1 MTATVAKKPRA
12 AKRRKPKPMT
22 TKTTTSTPMNGCKIE
37 TLEKHESDTA
47 ISHEVVAAVAKK
59 VAPTS
64 TEQLPVVITEERTK
78 LGLFEIALLPFLYLE
93 KFVKLL
99 YYRFSK

>member
-12 AKRRKPKPMT
+12 ARRRQPKPMT
-22 TKTTTSTPMNGCKIE
+22 TTQ
-37 TLEKHESDTA
+37 D
-47 ISHEVVAAVAKK
+47 K

-64 TEQLPVVITEERTK
+64 TEQLPVVVTVEKTK
-78 LGLFEIALLPFLYLE
+78 FDLFEIALLPFLYLE

-99 YYRFSK
+99 YYRFSR

>member
-1 MTATVAKKPRA
+1 MTASVAKKPRA
-12 AKRRKPKPMT
+12 ARRRKPKPMT
-22 TKTTTSTPMNGCKIE
+22 TKQDN
-37 TLEKHESDTA
+37 TA

-93 KFVKLL
+93 KFIQVM
-99 YYRFSK
+99 YDAITTRINSRR

>member
-22 TKTTTSTPMNGCKIE
+22 TKQ
-37 TLEKHESDTA
+37 D
-47 ISHEVVAAVAKK
+47 K

-64 TEQLPVVITEERTK
+64 IEQLPVVITEQRRNLKELT
-78 LGLFEIALLPFLYLE
+78 LFELGLLPFLALE
-93 KFVKLL
+93 AFIKLL
-99 YYRFSK
+99 YKRFSK

>member
-1 MTATVAKKPRA
+1 MTAAVAKKPRA

-22 TKTTTSTPMNGCKIE
+22 TKQDN
-37 TLEKHESDTA
+37 TA

-64 TEQLPVVITEERTK
+64 TEQLPVVITEHRRNLKELT
-78 LGLFEIALLPFLYLE
+78 LFELGLLPFLALE
-93 KFVKLL
+93 AFIKLL
-99 YYRFSK
+99 YKRFSK

>member
-1 MTATVAKKPRA
+1 
-12 AKRRKPKPMT
+12 MT
-22 TKTTTSTPMNGCKIE
+22 TQSYEVKKDLDNS
-37 TLEKHESDTA
+37 A

-78 LGLFEIALLPFLYLE
+78 LGLFEIGLLPFLYLE
-93 KFVKLL
+93 KFIQVM
-99 YYRFSK
+99 YDAITTRINSRR

>member
-1 MTATVAKKPRA
+1 MTASVAKKPRA

-22 TKTTTSTPMNGCKIE
+22 TKQDN
-37 TLEKHESDTA
+37 TA

-93 KFVKLL
+93 KFIQVM
-99 YYRFSK
+99 YDEITTRINSRR

>member
-1 MTATVAKKPRA
+1 MTASVAKKPRA

-22 TKTTTSTPMNGCKIE
+22 TKQDN
-37 TLEKHESDTA
+37 TA

-93 KFVKLL
+93 KFIQVM
-99 YYRFSK
+99 YDAITTRINSRR

>member
-12 AKRRKPKPMT
+12 EKRRKPKPMT
-22 TKTTTSTPMNGCKIE
+22 TKQ
-37 TLEKHESDTA
+37 D
-47 ISHEVVAAVAKK
+47 K

-64 TEQLPVVITEERTK
+64 IEQLPVVVTEERTK

-99 YYRFSK
+99 FNRFSR

>member
-22 TKTTTSTPMNGCKIE
+22 TTQE
-37 TLEKHESDTA
+37 
-47 ISHEVVAAVAKK
+47 K

-64 TEQLPVVITEERTK
+64 TEQLPVVVTEERTK

-99 YYRFSK
+99 LNRFSR

>member
-22 TKTTTSTPMNGCKIE
+22 TKKDN
-37 TLEKHESDTA
+37 TA

-93 KFVKLL
+93 KFIQVM
-99 YYRFSK
+99 YDAITTRINSRR

>member
-1 MTATVAKKPRA
+1 MTASVAKKPRA

-22 TKTTTSTPMNGCKIE
+22 TKQDN
-37 TLEKHESDTA
+37 TA

-64 TEQLPVVITEERTK
+64 TEQLPVVITQQRRHIKDLSMFE
-78 LGLFEIALLPFLYLE
+78 LGLLPFLYLE
-93 KFVKLL
+93 AGVKLVFEYINKRYPL
-99 YYRFSK
+99 T

>member
-1 MTATVAKKPRA
+1 
-12 AKRRKPKPMT
+12 MT

-37 TLEKHESDTA
+37 TLEKVT
-47 ISHEVVAAVAKK
+47 
-59 VAPTS
+59 PTS

>member
-1 MTATVAKKPRA
+1 MTASTKKPRA
-12 AKRRKPKPMT
+12 ARRRKPKTMT
-22 TKTTTSTPMNGCKIE
+22 T
-37 TLEKHESDTA
+37 ESYEVKKDLDNSA

-64 TEQLPVVITEERTK
+64 TKQLPVVITEERTK

-93 KFVKLL
+93 KFIQVM
-99 YYRFSK
+99 YDAITTRINSRR

>member
-1 MTATVAKKPRA
+1 MTASTKKPRA
-12 AKRRKPKPMT
+12 ARRRKPKTMT
-22 TKTTTSTPMNGCKIE
+22 TQSYEVKKDADNS
-37 TLEKHESDTA
+37 A

-64 TEQLPVVITEERTK
+64 TKQLPVVITEERTK

-99 YYRFSK
+99 YNRFSK

>member
-1 MTATVAKKPRA
+1 MTATVAKNPRA

-22 TKTTTSTPMNGCKIE
+22 TKQ
-37 TLEKHESDTA
+37 D
-47 ISHEVVAAVAKK
+47 K

-64 TEQLPVVITEERTK
+64 IEQLPVVVTEERTK

-99 YYRFSK
+99 FNRFSR

>member
-22 TKTTTSTPMNGCKIE
+22 TTQT
-37 TLEKHESDTA
+37 
-47 ISHEVVAAVAKK
+47 K

-64 TEQLPVVITEERTK
+64 IEQLPVVVTEERTK

-93 KFVKLL
+93 KFIQVM
-99 YYRFSK
+99 YDAITTRINSRR

>member
-22 TKTTTSTPMNGCKIE
+22 TKQ
-37 TLEKHESDTA
+37 D
-47 ISHEVVAAVAKK
+47 K

-64 TEQLPVVITEERTK
+64 IEQLPVVVTEERTK

-99 YYRFSK
+99 LNRFSR